1 MIRWLVA
8 LLIFAF
14 ASPAAAQLHIYG
26 PGGPAPA
33 MRAAALAFEKETGI
47 AVEVVAGPTPTWI
60 DRARQDADLVFSGS
74 DRMMTEFVRLMD
86 GKLRQSDVAPLYDR
100 PAAILVRKGNPM
112 AISGFRDLARGDLNL
127 MVVEGAGQDGLW
139 EDLASRAGGIDF
151 LRKLRGH
158 IKIFAPNS
166 AAARSAWI
174 EDPAVDAWIIWN
186 IWQLEN
192 ADIADAVAI
201 EPDVLIYR
209 SMAIAPVTTSLKS
222 SEVQRFA
229 TWLAGPDAQSIFT
242 RHGWRAPS
250 AENMKERVQ

>member
-1 MIRWLVA
+1 M
-8 LLIFAF
+8 
-14 ASPAAAQLHIYG
+14 
-26 PGGPAPA
+26 
-33 MRAAALAFEKETGI
+33 
-47 AVEVVAGPTPTWI
+47 
-60 DRARQDADLVFSGS
+60 VFSGS

-86 GKLRQSDVAPLYDR
+86 GKLRQSDVVPLYDR

-112 AISGFRDLARGDLNL
+112 AISGFRDLARGDLSL

-166 AAARSAWI
+166 AEARKAWI

-209 SMAIAPVTTSLKS
+209 SMAIAPVATSLKS

-229 TWLAGPDAQSIFT
+229 TWLDRKST
-242 RHGWRAPS
+242 RLNSSH
-250 AENMKERVQ
+250 

>member
-14 ASPAAAQLHIYG
+14 APPAAAQLHIYG

-60 DRARQDADLVFSGS
+60 DRARQDADLMFSGS

-86 GKLRQSDVAPLYDR
+86 GKLRQSDVVPLYDR

-112 AISGFRDLARGDLNL
+112 AISGFRDLARGDLKL

-158 IKIFAPNS
+158 IKAFAPNS
-166 AAARSAWI
+166 AAARTAWI
-174 EDPAVDAWIIWN
+174 EDPAIDAWIIWN

-209 SMAIAPVTTSLKS
+209 SMAIAPVATSLKS

-242 RHGWRAPS
+242 RHGWRALS
-250 AENMKERVQ
+250 AENMKQRVQ

>member
-1 MIRWLVA
+1 
-8 LLIFAF
+8 
-14 ASPAAAQLHIYG
+14 
-26 PGGPAPA
+26 
-33 MRAAALAFEKETGI
+33 
-47 AVEVVAGPTPTWI
+47 
-60 DRARQDADLVFSGS
+60 
-74 DRMMTEFVRLMD
+74 
-86 GKLRQSDVAPLYDR
+86 
-100 PAAILVRKGNPM
+100 M

-201 EPDVLIYR
+201 GR
-209 SMAIAPVTTSLKS
+209 
-222 SEVQRFA
+222 
-229 TWLAGPDAQSIFT
+229 G
-242 RHGWRAPS
+242 
-250 AENMKERVQ
+250 